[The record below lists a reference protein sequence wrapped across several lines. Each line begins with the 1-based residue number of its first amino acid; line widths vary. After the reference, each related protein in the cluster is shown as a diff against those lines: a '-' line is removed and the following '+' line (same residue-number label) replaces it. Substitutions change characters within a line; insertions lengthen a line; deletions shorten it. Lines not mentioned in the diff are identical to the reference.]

1 MERIPEAQLMD
12 DFEQARAYA
21 LADFEEPHSRFIA
34 LFRER
39 FPEQE
44 MEGVV
49 LDLGCGPGDVTRRF
63 ANAYPACRIHAIEGA
78 ESMLMF
84 ARQMIDFER
93 LHERVRLFK
102 RLLPTDSLPKAQY
115 DAVIC
120 NSLLHHLDD
129 PMVLWRSVRQFAKPG
144 AAVFVMDLM
153 RPDSAAE
160 AEAMRRR
167 YAENEPL
174 VLQQDFYNSLLAA
187 YTPEEVAAQ
196 LREAGLE
203 HLLVETVGDRH
214 LVISGRR

>member
-39 FPEQE
+39 FPDEE
-44 MEGVV
+44 MAGVV

-102 RLLPTDSLPKAQY
+102 RLLPTDSLPMAQY

-129 PMVLWRSVRQFAKPG
+129 PMVLWRSVNQFAKPG

-187 YTPEEVAAQ
+187 YTPEEVTAQ

-203 HLLVETVGDRH
+203 HLVVETVGDRH
-214 LVISGRR
+214 LVVSGRR

>member
-39 FPEQE
+39 FPDEA

-129 PMVLWRSVRQFAKPG
+129 PMVLWQSVRQFGKPG
-144 AAVFVMDLM
+144 AAVFVMDLR
-153 RPDSAAE
+153 RPDNAAE
-160 AEAMRRR
+160 AQAMRRR
-167 YAENEPL
+167 YAEHEPL
-174 VLQQDFYNSLLAA
+174 VLQHDFYNSLLAA
-187 YTPEEVAAQ
+187 YTPEEVTAQ

-203 HLLVETVGDRH
+203 HLLVETVSDRH
-214 LVISGRR
+214 LVVSGRR